1 MLFFGLLFMGL
12 GVLGMVA
19 GIGQATVASVVA
31 AGSISSGA
39 VFAILSALLFVS
51 GTVLV
56 AGGSLHRELAKLRR
70 GLAIVVSESTER
82 AQRNLVAH
90 PAARPDA
97 VTRAAAETEP
107 RRRVGAGAGAG
118 AGRDN
123 GGDDRPEPVLSTGSG
138 DRLGAPGPRAVR

>member
-1 MLFFGLLFMGL
+1 MLFFVLLFMGL

-19 GIGQATVASVVA
+19 GIGLATVASVIA

-56 AGGSLHRELAKLRR
+56 VGGSLRKELVKLRR

-82 AQRNLVAH
+82 AQRDLMSHA
-90 PAARPDA
+90 AARPDESG
-97 VTRAAAETEP
+97 RATDSEP
-107 RRRVGAGAGAG
+107 RRRRVRIGGGGDGAV
-118 AGRDN
+118 
-123 GGDDRPEPVLSTGSG
+123 GDDRSEPVLSPGG
-138 DRLGAPGPRAVR
+138 GERLGAPGPRAVR